1 MALTDTSI
9 TLAVFLKWEA
19 PDGDVR
25 ICEGGFLDYDSE
37 RYTAEDAV
45 FGALVSA
52 RPAEAAFGDA
62 AEGGTLVFCPAP
74 DATLTDWWRE
84 DLESTRVQ
92 AWLGEV
98 DSDGKTVSSAEQLGD
113 WLVDT
118 VTREQEDEGSDL
130 LTVEL
135 MGRAERLFLVNEG
148 NVCSDR
154 FHQTVYPGEL
164 GFRNCTDAQQVF
176 AWGVAGPSGGTV
188 GGGGGVGGRGGGGG
202 LWPTDLQ
209 QN

>member
-1 MALTDTSI
+1 MALTDTAI

-154 FHQTVYPGEL
+154 FHQSIYSGEL
-164 GFRNCTDAQQVF
+164 GFVNCHDGPQTF
-176 AWGVAGPSGGTV
+176 AWGAAAPPGPATSGA
-188 GGGGGVGGRGGGGG
+188 GGVGGWNGGGA
-202 LWPTDLQ
+202 LSPSDY
-209 QN
+209 NER

>member
-9 TLAVFLKWEA
+9 TLAALLKWEA

-25 ICEGGFLDYDSE
+25 LCDGGFLDYDSE
-37 RYTAEDAV
+37 RYTAQDDV
-45 FGALVSA
+45 FGTVIGW
-52 RPAEAAFGDA
+52 EAIDHSFGDA
-62 AEGGTLVFCPAP
+62 AEELTLVFAPHP
-74 DATLTDWWRE
+74 DATLTDWWRG
-84 DLESTRVQ
+84 DLENSRVRI
-92 AWLGEV
+92 WLGEV
-98 DSDGKTVSSAEQLGD
+98 DSDGKTVSTATQLGD
-113 WLVDT
+113 YLVDT
-118 VTREQEDEGSDL
+118 ITREQGPEGSDVL
-130 LTVEL
+130 RVDL
-135 MGRAERLFLVNEG
+135 MGRAEKLFLLNEG